1 MKTFKINIYTIEGCE
16 ACAIMKRIVTDAAED
31 YVYVSTYVINIPTND
46 NTIAKENNIK
56 DYPTTRMVD
65 NNNNILW
72 ELVGTYP
79 KDYVQQCI
87 DKSIDA
93 LNEFK
98 RTQIYARRN

>member
-1 MKTFKINIYTIEGCE
+1 MKTFKINIYTTEGCE
-16 ACAIMKRIVTDAAED
+16 ACAIMKRIVNAAAED
-31 YVYVSTYVINIPTND
+31 YVYVSTYVINVPTNN

-65 NNNNILW
+65 DNNNILW

-79 KDYVQQCI
+79 KDYVQKCI

-93 LNEFK
+93 L
-98 RTQIYARRN
+98 R

>member
-16 ACAIMKRIVTDAAED
+16 ACTIMKRIVTDAAED
-31 YVYVSTYVINIPTND
+31 YVYVSTYVINVPTND

-65 NNNNILW
+65 DNNNILW

-79 KDYVQQCI
+79 KDYVQNCI
-87 DKSIDA
+87 DKSI
-93 LNEFK
+93 NIN
-98 RTQIYARRN
+98 R

>member
-1 MKTFKINIYTIEGCE
+1 MKTFKINIYTTEGCE
-16 ACAIMKRIVTDAAED
+16 ACAIMKRIVNAASED
-31 YVYVSTYVINIPTND
+31 YVYVSTYVINVPTND

-65 NNNNILW
+65 NDNNILW

-93 LNEFK
+93 L
-98 RTQIYARRN
+98 R

>member
-31 YVYVSTYVINIPTND
+31 YVYVSTYLINVPTND

-65 NNNNILW
+65 KDNNILW

-79 KDYVQQCI
+79 KDYVQMCI
-87 DKSIDA
+87 DKAINA
-93 LNEFK
+93 L
-98 RTQIYARRN
+98 R

>member
-1 MKTFKINIYTIEGCE
+1 MKVFKINIYTIEGCE

-31 YVYVSTYVINIPTND
+31 YVYVSTYLINVPINN

-65 NNNNILW
+65 DNNNVLW

-87 DKSIDA
+87 DKAINT
-93 LNEFK
+93 L
-98 RTQIYARRN
+98 R

>member
-1 MKTFKINIYTIEGCE
+1 MKTFKINIYTTEGCE
-16 ACAIMKRIVTDAAED
+16 ACAIMKRIVNAAAED
-31 YVYVSTYVINIPTND
+31 YVYVSTYVINVPTND

-65 NNNNILW
+65 DNNNILW

-87 DKSIDA
+87 DKSINA
-93 LNEFK
+93 L
-98 RTQIYARRN
+98 R

>member
-31 YVYVSTYVINIPTND
+31 YVYVSTYLINVPTND

-65 NNNNILW
+65 DNNNILW

-87 DKSIDA
+87 DNTI
-93 LNEFK
+93 NIN
-98 RTQIYARRN
+98 R

>member
-16 ACAIMKRIVTDAAED
+16 ACTIMKRIVTDAAED
-31 YVYVSTYVINIPTND
+31 YVYVSTYLINVPTND

-65 NNNNILW
+65 DNNNILW

-79 KDYVQQCI
+79 KDYVQNCI
-87 DKSIDA
+87 DKSV
-93 LNEFK
+93 NSN
-98 RTQIYARRN
+98 R

>member
-31 YVYVSTYVINIPTND
+31 YVYVSIYVINVPTND

-65 NNNNILW
+65 DDNNILW

-79 KDYVQQCI
+79 KDYVQKCI

-93 LNEFK
+93 L
-98 RTQIYARRN
+98 R

>member
-1 MKTFKINIYTIEGCE
+1 MKTFKINIYTTEGCE
-16 ACAIMKRIVTDAAED
+16 ACAIMKRIVNAAAED
-31 YVYVSTYVINIPTND
+31 YVYVSTYVINVPIND

-65 NNNNILW
+65 DTNNILW

-79 KDYVQQCI
+79 KDYVQKCI

-93 LNEFK
+93 L
-98 RTQIYARRN
+98 R

>member
-1 MKTFKINIYTIEGCE
+1 MKTFKINIYTTEGCE
-16 ACAIMKRIVTDAAED
+16 ACAIMKRIVNAAAED
-31 YVYVSTYVINIPTND
+31 YIYVSTYIINVPTND

-65 NNNNILW
+65 NDNNILW

-79 KDYVQQCI
+79 KDYVQKCI

-93 LNEFK
+93 L
-98 RTQIYARRN
+98 R

>member
-1 MKTFKINIYTIEGCE
+1 M
-16 ACAIMKRIVTDAAED
+16 
-31 YVYVSTYVINIPTND
+31 P
-46 NTIAKENNIK
+46 NIK

-65 NNNNILW
+65 DKNNILW

-93 LNEFK
+93 L
-98 RTQIYARRN
+98 R

>member
-31 YVYVSTYVINIPTND
+31 YVYVSMYVINVPTND

-65 NNNNILW
+65 DNNNILW

-93 LNEFK
+93 L
-98 RTQIYARRN
+98 R

>member
-16 ACAIMKRIVTDAAED
+16 ACTIMKRIVTDAAED
-31 YVYVSTYVINIPTND
+31 YVYVSTYVINVPTND

-56 DYPTTRMVD
+56 DYPTTRMID
-65 NNNNILW
+65 DNNNILW

-93 LNEFK
+93 L
-98 RTQIYARRN
+98 R

>member
-1 MKTFKINIYTIEGCE
+1 MKTFKINIYTTEGCE
-16 ACAIMKRIVTDAAED
+16 ACAIMKRIVNAAAED
-31 YVYVSTYVINIPTND
+31 YVYVSTYIINVPTND

-65 NNNNILW
+65 DNNNILW

-79 KDYVQQCI
+79 KDYVQKCI

-93 LNEFK
+93 L
-98 RTQIYARRN
+98 R

>member
-1 MKTFKINIYTIEGCE
+1 MKTFKINIYTTEGCE
-16 ACAIMKRIVTDAAED
+16 ACAIMKRIVNAAAED
-31 YVYVSTYVINIPTND
+31 YIYVSTYVIDVPTND

-65 NNNNILW
+65 DNNNILW

-79 KDYVQQCI
+79 KDYVQKCI

-93 LNEFK
+93 L
-98 RTQIYARRN
+98 R

>member
-1 MKTFKINIYTIEGCE
+1 MKTFKINIYTTEGCE
-16 ACAIMKRIVTDAAED
+16 ACAIMKRIVNVAAED
-31 YVYVSTYVINIPTND
+31 YVYVSTYLINVPTND

-65 NNNNILW
+65 DNNNILW

-93 LNEFK
+93 L
-98 RTQIYARRN
+98 R

>member
-16 ACAIMKRIVTDAAED
+16 ACTIMKRIVTDAAED
-31 YVYVSTYVINIPTND
+31 YVYVSTYLINVPTND

-65 NNNNILW
+65 ENNNILW

-79 KDYVQQCI
+79 KDYIQNCI
-87 DKSIDA
+87 DKSINT
-93 LNEFK
+93 L
-98 RTQIYARRN
+98 R

>member
-1 MKTFKINIYTIEGCE
+1 MKTFKINIYTTAGCE
-16 ACAIMKRIVTDAAED
+16 ACTIMKRIVTDAAED
-31 YVYVSTYVINIPTND
+31 YVYVSTYLINVPTND

-65 NNNNILW
+65 DNNNILW

-87 DKSIDA
+87 DKAINT
-93 LNEFK
+93 L
-98 RTQIYARRN
+98 R

>member
-1 MKTFKINIYTIEGCE
+1 MKTFKINIYTTEGCE
-16 ACAIMKRIVTDAAED
+16 ACAIMKRIVNAAAED
-31 YVYVSTYVINIPTND
+31 YIYVSTYVIDVPTND

-65 NNNNILW
+65 DNNNVLW

-79 KDYVQQCI
+79 KDYVQKCI

-93 LNEFK
+93 L
-98 RTQIYARRN
+98 R